1 MRPTRFIASF
11 RGCFGAAQ
19 PSTAQPCSCA
29 AHLHQER
36 PILPSRLEPVGPLAR
51 SRGALRIF
59 IFFLEKQLDAEIMNL
74 TGKVLEAEKR
84 SCTSQTQSK
93 SKFSKGDHAA
103 K

>member
-1 MRPTRFIASF
+1 M
-11 RGCFGAAQ
+11 
-19 PSTAQPCSCA
+19 
-29 AHLHQER
+29 
-36 PILPSRLEPVGPLAR
+36 
-51 SRGALRIF
+51 LRIF

>member
-1 MRPTRFIASF
+1 M
-11 RGCFGAAQ
+11 
-19 PSTAQPCSCA
+19 
-29 AHLHQER
+29 
-36 PILPSRLEPVGPLAR
+36 
-51 SRGALRIF
+51 LRVF

-84 SCTSQTQSK
+84 PCTSQMQSK